1 VITTKDFK
9 DMKKV
14 NKDYIGVVRRNN
26 GRLQYERIPM
36 QKSVKVMNKLVSMA
50 EDDMMSIEDMTSYVH
65 SQIVFQYLALPF
77 SVDHES
83 NEMYDT
89 ADWVMKELVDDL
101 MAARTKVKYL
111 ECALKVLEEC
121 DYRWNAIRIDNTFPD
136 LLVRTHRDY
145 ETEVMGLG
153 LTKDTS
159 ILFQS
164 YDLGSGNDGG
174 LFFTVYKNE
183 VPLLPYR
190 SVVEMYDCSEDILD
204 TTMMFDPESNQWDNA
219 LRSLV
224 AISNAILENE
234 DEFYKKHVVEAGQEM
249 LEKMKLLCLDPKS
262 YYTWLENIQ
271 DRVSI
276 DYSECGKSLDPLLK
290 KDESNRRLYEL
301 LETGRKMTC
310 ALDMADNLLD
320 WSKEGLMFSGLEKIQ
335 TDLQNIS
342 KSLLQE
348 MEKEHDNLPEEVFS
362 EDYGEYE
369 SPEEEKGEI
378 ARELRCVCDKL
389 REWLSLEPRFPEE
402 KDEF

>member
-1 VITTKDFK
+1 MITTNDYK

-36 QKSVKVMNKLVSMA
+36 QRSVKVINKLVSMA
-50 EDDMMSIEDMTSYVH
+50 EDDTMSIEDMTSYVH

-83 NEMYDT
+83 DDMYDT
-89 ADWVMKELVDDL
+89 ADWVMKRLVDDL
-101 MAARTKVKYL
+101 KDARTKVKYL
-111 ECALKVLEEC
+111 ECAMKVLEEC
-121 DYRWNAIRIDNTFPD
+121 DYRWNAIRIDNTLPD
-136 LLVRTHRDY
+136 LLFRTHRDY
-145 ETEVMGLG
+145 ETECAGLK
-153 LTKDTS
+153 LTKNTS

-164 YDLGSGNDGG
+164 FDLGDTYDGG
-174 LFFTVYKNE
+174 LFFTVYRNN
-183 VPLLPYR
+183 VPVLPYR
-190 SVVEMYDCSEDILD
+190 SVVEMFDCSEEILD
-204 TTMMFDPESNQWDNA
+204 TTMMFDAESNQWDNA
-219 LRSLV
+219 LRNFV
-224 AISNAILENE
+224 AISNAIIEDE
-234 DEFYKKHVVEAGQEM
+234 DEFFKKHVVEAGQEM
-249 LEKMKLLCLDPKS
+249 LERMKIMCLDTKS

-310 ALDMADNLLD
+310 ALLMAENLLD
-320 WSKEGLMFSGLEKIQ
+320 WSKEGLMFSGLENIQ
-335 TDLQNIS
+335 TDLQNMS

-369 SPEEEKGEI
+369 SPEEERGEI
-378 ARELRCVCDKL
+378 ASELRCVCDKL

-402 KDEF
+402 NDEF

>member
-1 VITTKDFK
+1 
-9 DMKKV
+9 MKKV

-36 QKSVKVMNKLVSMA
+36 QRSVKVINKLVSMA
-50 EDDMMSIEDMTSYVH
+50 EDDTMSIEDMTSYVH

-83 NEMYDT
+83 DDMYDT
-89 ADWVMKELVDDL
+89 ADWVMKRLVDDL
-101 MAARTKVKYL
+101 KDARTKVKYL

-121 DYRWNAIRIDNTFPD
+121 DYRWNAIRIDTTLPD
-136 LLVRTHRDY
+136 LLVRTRRDY
-145 ETEVMGLG
+145 ETEVMGIG

-159 ILFQS
+159 IIFQS
-164 YDLGSGNDGG
+164 YDFELGNDGG

-183 VPLLPYR
+183 VPMLPYR
-190 SVVEMYDCSEDILD
+190 SVVEVYDCSEDILD
-204 TTMMFDPESNQWDNA
+204 TTMMFDPESGQWDNA

-271 DRVSI
+271 DKVSI
-276 DYSECGKSLDPLLK
+276 HYSGCSKSLDPLFK
-290 KDESNRRLYEL
+290 KDESNKRLYEL

-369 SPEEEKGEI
+369 SPEEERGEI
-378 ARELRCVCDKL
+378 ARELRSMCDKL
-389 REWLSLEPRFPEE
+389 RGWLSLEPRFPEE

>member
-1 VITTKDFK
+1 MITTNDYK

-36 QKSVKVMNKLVSMA
+36 LRSVKVINKLVSMA
-50 EDDMMSIEDMTSYVH
+50 EDDTMSIEDMTSYVH

-83 NEMYDT
+83 DDMYDT
-89 ADWVMKELVDDL
+89 ADWVMKRLVDDL
-101 MAARTKVKYL
+101 KDARTKVKYL

-121 DYRWNAIRIDNTFPD
+121 DYRWNAIRIDNTLPD
-136 LLVRTHRDY
+136 LLVRTRRDY

-153 LTKDTS
+153 LTNDTS

-164 YDLGSGNDGG
+164 YDLDDDGG

-190 SVVEMYDCSEDILD
+190 SVVEMYDCSEDILE

-224 AISNAILENE
+224 AVSNAILDNE

-335 TDLQNIS
+335 TDLQNMS

-369 SPEEEKGEI
+369 SPEEERGEI
-378 ARELRCVCDKL
+378 ARELRSMCDKL
-389 REWLSLEPRFPEE
+389 RGWLSLEPRFHEE